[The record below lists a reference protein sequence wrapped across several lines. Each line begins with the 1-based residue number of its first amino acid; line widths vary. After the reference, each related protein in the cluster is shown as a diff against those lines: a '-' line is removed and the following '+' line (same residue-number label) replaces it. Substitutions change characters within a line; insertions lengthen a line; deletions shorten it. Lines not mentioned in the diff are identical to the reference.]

1 MGKRSNRVYTR
12 EFKKQAATLAI
23 ELGATK
29 AAKQLGVPMSVVAK
43 WKKSELE
50 NQPLTSKVKVDLA
63 AENKRLL
70 ADNAEQKKII
80 TILKSAAAFFSRD
93 HLK

>member
-1 MGKRSNRVYTR
+1 MGKRSNRVYTQ

-23 ELGATK
+23 EMGATR

-50 NQPLTSKVKVDLA
+50 NRPRPSNLKADLE

-70 ADNAEQKKII
+70 AENAEQKKII